1 MRSILTSAAYQA
13 SPQLV
18 KLLLDRGANPQGL
31 PNESISPLS
40 SAASAGNITVV
51 ALLQKYG
58 ADNVPPLCLAA
69 AAGDI
74 DQVRELLAAGVD
86 ANQQTARGETPL
98 MYALRRGHPDV
109 ARLLLQSGANPNLF
123 NQAGIN
129 AGFFMTLF
137 ASPNQT
143 ELQWRVSDEE
153 AVRRLSALKEIF
165 TEYPLDPNYQDKR
178 GWTFLHQ
185 AAWAGGFVVSSDK
198 RIDANLR
205 DNEGRPPLLLVALS
219 PQASDCEELITTYEK
234 SKNPDDK
241 GTKWNRSA
249 RLASILLQRGADPDL
264 PMPNG
269 ETVRSLAIAAAEKAG
284 NAQLVNVLKEAK
296 KKEVPGP

>member
-1 MRSILTSAAYQA
+1 
-13 SPQLV
+13 
-18 KLLLDRGANPQGL
+18 
-31 PNESISPLS
+31 
-40 SAASAGNITVV
+40 
-51 ALLQKYG
+51 
-58 ADNVPPLCLAA
+58 
-69 AAGDI
+69 
-74 DQVRELLAAGVD
+74 
-86 ANQQTARGETPL
+86 
-98 MYALRRGHPDV
+98 
-109 ARLLLQSGANPNLF
+109 
-123 NQAGIN
+123 
-129 AGFFMTLF
+129 MTLF